1 MADKVYT
8 VELNQENLQ
17 KIIKRYSE
25 ISKTLTSME
34 FKYFLLD
41 KCKKARDEVM
51 LERDIAH
58 IEDVN
63 DTANQE
69 KVDAYT
75 SGNKEEISGNVITL
89 YNDSIIDIGSTHT
102 FFSEEYRDA
111 FYPSELS
118 LAELVEYGAG
128 LVGADSSLDTGD
140 EWEYMA
146 NAGRDYSEGWYYK
159 SDNGIPELTQGSEG
173 KYIYYYLTKAIEDNI
188 EDWVDEFLS
197 KKMGSVL

>member
-17 KIIKRYSE
+17 KLIRKYNNVSKA
-25 ISKTLTSME
+25 ISSME
-34 FKYFLLD
+34 FKQFLLD
-41 KCKKARDEVM
+41 KCKLLRDEIM
-51 LERDIAH
+51 IERDIAH

-63 DTANQE
+63 DSANQE

-75 SGNKEEISGNVITL
+75 SGNKEEISGDTITL
-89 YNDSIIDIGSTHT
+89 YNDSVIDIQSTNT
-102 FFSEEYRDA
+102 FFSTEYRDA

-128 LVGADSSLDTGD
+128 LVGADSSLNTGE
-140 EWEYMA
+140 EWEYA
-146 NAGRDYSEGWYYK
+146 VNSGRDYSQGWYYK
-159 SDNGIPELTQGSEG
+159 SDNGIPQSTQGSEG

-188 EDWVDEFLS
+188 EKWVEEFLD
-197 KKMGSVL
+197 KKIGSGL

>member
-118 LAELVEYGAG
+118 LAELVEYGTG

-146 NAGRDYSEGWYYK
+146 NAGRDYSQGWHYK